1 MQIDNE
7 SSSPAATAPAAP
19 KTLAPRRTAVITI
32 AAMAILAVGAAAG
45 AAGMKLTRPSVEM
58 APLTPVAITSLTDS
72 SRNVVTVKGK
82 VVEIYG
88 NKFIVQDDSGRAL
101 VESGPAGDGGKLVGF
116 NEELNVQG
124 RFDKGFLHASY
135 IVHQDGRTEMLRP
148 AGPPPPHKQHGGP
161 MEDGP
166 KQPKP

>member
-1 MQIDNE
+1 MSIDTE
-7 SSSPAATAPAAP
+7 SSNPETTAPEAHKKRPAM
-19 KTLAPRRTAVITI
+19 RTAVVTT
-32 AAMAILAVGAAAG
+32 AAVAILAVGAAAG

-72 SRNVVTVKGK
+72 RNIVTVKGK

-88 NKFIVQDDSGRAL
+88 NKFIVQDGSGRAL
-101 VESGPAGDGGKLVGF
+101 VESGPAGDGGKLVGL
-116 NEELNVQG
+116 NEELSVQG

-135 IVHQDGRTEMLRP
+135 IVHQDGKTEMLRP
-148 AGPPPPHKQHGGP
+148 AGPPPPHKPHGGP
-161 MEDGP
+161 MEEGP